1 MSRDPNDE
9 FTSSP
14 PPSAAAGAHVGV
26 TDHSFLGQ
34 PKQLATL
41 FSVEAWERFSF
52 YGMQIILVY
61 YLYFSTTEGG
71 LGIDQGVATG
81 IVGAY
86 GGCVYLSTILGA
98 WLADRIMGAER
109 TLFYAAVLVMLGHIA
124 LSALPGLLGVGV
136 GLILIALGSGGVKAN
151 CTSLVGT
158 LYAPGDPKRDAGFSI
173 YYLGINLGA
182 FAGPLLTGWLQTTVG
197 FHAGFLAA
205 AAGMAIGLT
214 TYALGR
220 KNLPDDANEIPNP
233 LPADKRTAVAI
244 AGVVVVGVV
253 VLAAVTGV
261 LTADNLSVAVVL
273 VTIVAT
279 IAYFVVILGS
289 RRISGVERKRVV
301 AFIPLFLVSAV
312 FWSLYQQQFTVLA
325 VYADQQL
332 NRTVFGW
339 EMPASWVQSIN
350 PVFIILLSGV
360 YATAWTKLGQ
370 RQPSSP
376 VKFALGTAVMGIAFL
391 LFIPMASSV
400 PNSAPLLGVVG
411 VIFVFTNAE
420 LLISPISLSL
430 STKLAPKIFETQM
443 VALLFLSIALGT
455 AMAGV
460 LSQYYSV
467 DTQVA
472 YFGILGAVAVVVGVA
487 LWSARTPILRLMSG
501 VK

>member
-1 MSRDPNDE
+1 
-9 FTSSP
+9 
-14 PPSAAAGAHVGV
+14 
-26 TDHSFLGQ
+26 
-34 PKQLATL
+34 
-41 FSVEAWERFSF
+41 
-52 YGMQIILVY
+52 MQIILVY
-61 YLYFSTTEGG
+61 YLYYSTADGG

-98 WLADRIMGAER
+98 WLADRVMGAER
-109 TLFYAAVLVMLGHIA
+109 TLFYAAILVMLGHIS

-136 GLILIALGSGGVKAN
+136 GLVLIALGSGGVKAN

-158 LYAPGDPKRDAGFSI
+158 LYEPGDPNRDAGFSI

-182 FAGPLLTGWLQTTVG
+182 FAGPLLTGLVQADFG
-197 FHAGFLAA
+197 FHWAFLVA
-205 AAGMAIGLT
+205 AAGMAVGLT
-214 TYALGR
+214 IYAFGR
-220 KNLPDDANEIPNP
+220 KNLPAEANDVPNP
-233 LPADKRTAVAI
+233 LPANRRAAFVI
-244 AGVVVVGVV
+244 AGVVVVAVV
-253 VLAAVTGV
+253 VLAAVTGI
-261 LTADNLSVAVVL
+261 LTADNLSTAVVV
-273 VTIVAT
+273 VTIVAAA
-279 IAYFVVILGS
+279 AYFVVILS
-289 RRISGVERKRVV
+289 SKRISAVERTRVV

-325 VYADQQL
+325 VYSDQQL
-332 NRTVFGW
+332 NRDLFGW

-350 PVFIILLSGV
+350 PVFIIILSGV
-360 YATAWTKLGQ
+360 YAAVWTKLGN

-376 VKFALGTAVMGIAFL
+376 VKFALGTIIMGVAFL
-391 LFIPMASSV
+391 LFIPMASTV

-460 LSQYYSV
+460 LSQYYTV
-467 DTQVA
+467 EDQVP
-472 YFGILGAVAVVVGVA
+472 YFGILGAIAIVVGAV
-487 LWSARTPILRLMSG
+487 LFLFVKPILKLMGG
-501 VK
+501 VR